1 MRDSEASPAASEV
14 ASDPLIDIVVD
25 LIDTQ
30 GYDAV
35 QLREVARRARMSLT
49 TIYKRY
55 PTRDE
60 LIVAALRWWMDTHRY
75 AALTSDRSPSAE
87 ESIYDGLM
95 WIFREIFEPWE
106 KHPNMLQAYVRAKA
120 GPGGAALTQHG
131 FDVVVPAALAV
142 LSNCDDRFAEDVGVI
157 LTGIVYGTLGQF
169 ASGAIAITDIV
180 PTIER
185 TVYWLTKAHENVYGD
200 R

>member
-1 MRDSEASPAASEV
+1 MQVSDTAPAAREV
-14 ASDPLIDIVVD
+14 APDPLIDIVVD
-25 LIDTQ
+25 LVDTQ

-75 AALTSDRSPSAE
+75 AAFTSHRAPSSE

-95 WIFREIFEPWE
+95 WIFRAIFEPWE
-106 KHPNMLQAYVRAKA
+106 KHPNMLQAYVRAQT
-120 GPGGAALTQHG
+120 GPGGEALTQHG

-142 LSNCDDRFAEDVGVI
+142 LSNCDGRFAEDVGVI

-169 ASGAIAITDIV
+169 ASGAVAITDIV

-185 TVYWLTKAHENVYGD
+185 TVYWLAKAHENVYGNS
-200 R
+200 